1 MILPQK
7 LIQKKSIAMP
17 AIGLKSMSI
26 DNLSKLQAQVE
37 AALSSK
43 VAEERRELEAKLSQL
58 SRLGDGH
65 GSGLRG
71 RPRGGL
77 SLRGRSVAPKYRNP
91 ENPSETWAGR
101 GLKPRWLTA
110 AMKSG
115 KKLEDFAI
123 GGRAAAASKKM
134 PKKRGRPRKTA

>member
-1 MILPQK
+1 MAALP
-7 LIQKKSIAMP
+7 
-17 AIGLKSMSI
+17 LKSMSI
-26 DNLSKLQAQVE
+26 EKLSNLKQQVE
-37 AALSSK
+37 AALSAK
-43 VAEERRELEAKLSQL
+43 VIEQRRELEAKLSQL

-65 GSGLRG
+65 ARASGRLG
-71 RPRGGL
+71 QSH
-77 SLRGRSVAPKYRNP
+77 SLRGRSVDPKYRNP

-123 GGRAAAASKKM
+123 GGKAAAASKQM
-134 PKKRGRPRKTA
+134 PKKRGRPRKAA